1 MNNLNHFQVGGTLG
15 SDNNSYVVRQADREL
30 LNYLL
35 KGNFCFVLNCRQMGK
50 SSLMVK
56 TADRLRNE
64 NVSCAFSDLSVL
76 GITDVSSEQWYKSFA
91 YQLLESLDLD
101 EIDLDGWWE
110 KHDSL
115 TAINCLEFFIEKV
128 ILTQLSNNIVIF
140 VDEIDSIIRLPF
152 KDDFFALIRGFYN
165 KRTIKNEYKCL
176 TFCLLGVAT
185 PPDLIEDKVRTPFN
199 IGYPIELSGFTTEE
213 AKDALIPGFPSSIE
227 QPEAILKE
235 VIKWTG
241 GQPFLTQKLC
251 LLVTQY
257 FDNNNCNVENIVRKY
272 TLANWESQDY
282 PQHFKTISDRL
293 LSDSH
298 YTLKL
303 LELYR
308 QILQQEKIIADNSL
322 AQNKLRIS
330 GLVNKENNYLI
341 VYNPIYQQIF
351 SLSWIQ
357 EQLNKIRPYSSQ
369 INKWFTS
376 NFADEYLLNEVSL
389 MEALKWA
396 ENKNIAREDHQYL
409 SASREYRARQ
419 EVLIAKQ
426 EKNRI
431 VTQSKIFL
439 STTIVVAGAIITS
452 AILFANYK
460 RQQAEI
466 SILDRD
472 STIALQEFD
481 RGEQIK
487 GLSKALVINSQLKS
501 KINQGEN
508 ITNYSTVQ
516 PIEAINNIINQ
527 IQEKNAIEL
536 FDSTISLIAYSTDG
550 QLIGGDREG
559 IVRVWNTNNER
570 VTDWNTLPN
579 GERITGIAVSLDGKE
594 IYVSDWQKGSA
605 ITVYDSNG
613 EIKSF
618 FKNNDEIYSLAISP
632 NNQFIVSGNNLGEL
646 TLWTKNGQKI
656 TNWLAHE
663 GTINSIAISPDS
675 NLIATASNDTTA
687 KLWTK
692 EGKLITT
699 LSGKN
704 IGHSDSVNSIAFSP
718 DGKTIATASS
728 DTTIKL
734 WNLKGSLINTL
745 SEHSDSVNS
754 VAFSPDGNI
763 IVSASS
769 DNTIR
774 LWNKK
779 GIQQTI
785 RGHDSA
791 VNSIV
796 FNPDNNTF
804 ASADDKGTIKI
815 WQIDSFQS
823 RINTGTF
830 LSNRQQILLNS
841 PQGNKIQSIEGEIVK
856 QFPNPKNKFINSIA
870 ISPDNNNVIVG
881 TEDGI
886 IAKLNLQN
894 SDTWQ
899 LFEKERY
906 LGKIIAVDIHSSG
919 KKLITLGTDE
929 SQKDTQYIIKQWNI
943 DGNLINTFN
952 NYQRQEITAIKYSP
966 QGNNIAIAN
975 RQGNIELWDNEG
987 NYIKRIVEGEKT
999 NNTSENITT
1008 IAFSSDNRL
1017 IATANK
1023 DGIIQLRKIDG
1034 TLLAIFT
1041 KNNDRPIVHLNFTA
1055 DNKTIEA
1062 IDQYGMVSNWHLDV
1076 DTLIQE
1082 GCNWLQDYLSTQNDN
1097 PEITQTC
1104 TF

>member
-30 LNYLL
+30 LNCLL

-56 TADRLRNE
+56 TADKLRGK

-76 GITDVSSEQWYKSFA
+76 GVADVSSEQWYKSFA

-110 KHDSL
+110 KHNSL
-115 TAINCLEFFIEKV
+115 TAINCLEFFLEKV

-165 KRTIKNEYKCL
+165 QRTIKKEYKRL

-185 PPDLIEDKVRTPFN
+185 PPDLIKDKVRTPFN
-199 IGYPIELSGFTTEE
+199 IGYPIELSGFTIEE
-213 AKDALIPGFPSSIE
+213 AKDALIPGFPSSIA

-235 VIKWTG
+235 VIEWTG

-251 LLVTQY
+251 LLVARHSNSTTP
-257 FDNNNCNVENIVRKY
+257 NIKEIVRQY
-272 TLANWESQDY
+272 IVINWESQDY
-282 PQHFKTISDRL
+282 PQHFKTISDRIL
-293 LSDSH
+293 DNSH

-308 QILQQEKIIADNSL
+308 QILQQKKIIADDSL

-330 GLVNKENNYLI
+330 GLVNKENNYLT
-341 VYNPIYQQIF
+341 VYNPIYKQIF
-351 SLSWIQ
+351 SLSWIR
-357 EQLNKIRPYSSQ
+357 EQLDIIRPYSSQ
-369 INKWFTS
+369 INRWLAS
-376 NFADEYLLNEVSL
+376 NFSDEELLNEKSL
-389 MEALKWA
+389 IEALKWA
-396 ENKNIAREDHQYL
+396 ENRNITREEHQYL
-409 SASREYRARQ
+409 SASREYRSRQ

-426 EKNRI
+426 EKNKI
-431 VTQSKIFL
+431 ITQSKIFL
-439 STTIVVAGAIITS
+439 SATIVIAGAIITS
-452 AILFANYK
+452 AILFANDK
-460 RQQAEI
+460 RNRAEI

-487 GLSKALVINSQLKS
+487 SLSRAIAINSQLTN
-501 KINQGEN
+501 KINPRQN
-508 ITNYSTVQ
+508 ITNYSTVK

-536 FDSTISLIAYSTDG
+536 FDRAITSIVYSADG
-550 QLIGGDREG
+550 QLISGDREG
-559 IVRVWNTNNER
+559 IIKVWNTNNNR
-570 VTDWNTLPN
+570 VTDWNYSQN
-579 GERITGIAVSLDGKE
+579 KGKITSIAVNSDGE
-594 IYVSDWQKGSA
+594 VYVTNGQKGVG
-605 ITVYDSNG
+605 ITVYDSHG
-613 EIKSF
+613 KIKTF
-618 FKNNDEIYSLAISP
+618 LKNNDEIYGLALSP
-632 NNQFIVSGNNLGEL
+632 NDNFLVSGNNLGEL
-646 TLWTKNGQKI
+646 TLWSKDGQKI

-663 GTINSIAISPDS
+663 GTINSIAISPDGQT
-675 NLIATASNDTTA
+675 IATASNDTTA

-704 IGHSDSVNSIAFSP
+704 IGHSDSVNSVAFSP
-718 DGKTIATASS
+718 DGKTIATVSN

-754 VAFSPDGNI
+754 VAFSPNGNI

-769 DNTIR
+769 DTTIR
-774 LWNKK
+774 LWNKR

-785 RGHDSA
+785 RGHQEG

-804 ASADDKGTIKI
+804 ASADDKGIIKV
-815 WQIDSFQS
+815 WEIDSFQS

-830 LSNRQQILLNS
+830 LRDRQQVLLNS
-841 PQGNKIQSIEGEIVK
+841 PQGNTIQSIEGKIIK
-856 QFPNPKNKFINSIA
+856 QFPNPQNKFINSIA
-870 ISPDNNNVIVG
+870 ISPDNKNVIVG

-886 IAKLNLQN
+886 IAKLNLH

-899 LFEKERY
+899 LFDKERY
-906 LGKIIAVDIHSSG
+906 PGKIITVDIHPSG
-919 KKLITLGTDE
+919 EKLITLGIDE
-929 SQKDTQYIIKQWNI
+929 SQKVPQYIIKQWSI
-943 DGNLINTFN
+943 EGNLINTFN
-952 NYQRQEITAIKYSP
+952 NHEQQEMTAIEYSP
-966 QGNNIAIAN
+966 QGDKIAIATTK
-975 RQGNIELWDNEG
+975 GIELWDNEG
-987 NYIKRIVEGEKT
+987 NYIDRIVEREAT
-999 NNTSENITT
+999 NNTSENITS
-1008 IAFSSDNRL
+1008 ISFSPDNQL
-1017 IATANK
+1017 IATASKN
-1023 DGIIQLRKIDG
+1023 GIIQLRKIGG
-1034 TLLAIFT
+1034 TLLATFT
-1041 KNNDRPIVHLNFTA
+1041 KNNNRPIVHLDFTA

-1062 IDQYGMVSNWHLDV
+1062 IDQYGMVSSWHLDV

-1082 GCNWLQDYLSTQNDN
+1082 GCNWLQDYLATQNDN
-1097 PEITQTC
+1097 SEITQTC
-1104 TF
+1104 TL

>member
-30 LNYLL
+30 LNCLL
-35 KGNFCFVLNCRQMGK
+35 EGNFCFVLNCRQMGK

-56 TADRLRNE
+56 TADKLRGK
-64 NVSCAFSDLSVL
+64 NVNCAFSDLSVL
-76 GITDVSSEQWYKSFA
+76 GVADVSSEQWYKSFA

-101 EIDLDGWWE
+101 EIDLDTWWE
-110 KHDSL
+110 KHNSL
-115 TAINCLEFFIEKV
+115 TAINCLELVLEKI

-165 KRTIKNEYKCL
+165 QRTIKNEYKRL

-199 IGYPIELSGFTTEE
+199 IGYPIELSGFTVKE
-213 AKDALIPGFPSSIE
+213 AKNALIPGFPKSIA

-251 LLVTQY
+251 LLVARHSNSTTP
-257 FDNNNCNVENIVRKY
+257 NVGEIVRRY
-272 TLANWESQDY
+272 IVINWESQDY

-293 LSDSH
+293 LDKSH

-308 QILQQEKIIADNSL
+308 QILQQEKIIADDSL

-330 GLVNKENNYLI
+330 GLVNKENNYLT
-341 VYNPIYQQIF
+341 VYNPIYKKIF
-351 SLSWIQ
+351 NLGWVQ
-357 EQLNKIRPYSSQ
+357 EQLDNIRPYSLQ
-369 INKWFTS
+369 INRWLVS
-376 NFADEYLLNEVSL
+376 NFSDESLLNEKSL
-389 MEALKWA
+389 MEALEWA
-396 ENKNIAREDHQYL
+396 EDKNITREDHQYL
-409 SASREYRARQ
+409 SASREYRSQQ

-426 EKNRI
+426 EKNKI
-431 VTQSKIFL
+431 ITQSKIFL
-439 STTIVVAGAIITS
+439 SATIVIAGAIITG
-452 AILFANYK
+452 AILFANDK
-460 RQQAEI
+460 RDRAEI

-487 GLSKALVINSQLKS
+487 GLSRAITINSQLKN
-501 KINQGEN
+501 KINPRQT
-508 ITNYSTVQ
+508 ITNYSTVK

-536 FDSTISLIAYSTDG
+536 FDSEITRIAYSADG

-559 IVRVWNTNNER
+559 IVRVWNPNNEG
-570 VTDWNTLPN
+570 VTDWDTLPN
-579 GERITGIAVSLDGKE
+579 RQEITGIAVSLDGKE
-594 IYVSDWQKGSA
+594 IYVTDWQKESA
-605 ITVYDSNG
+605 ITVYNSNG
-613 EIKSF
+613 EIKTLL
-618 FKNNDEIYSLAISP
+618 KNNEEIYSLAISP
-632 NNQFIVSGNNLGEL
+632 NNQFLVSGNNLGEL
-646 TLWTKNGQKI
+646 TLWSKDGQKI
-656 TNWLAHE
+656 ANWLAHE

-718 DGKTIATASS
+718 DGKTIATASN

-745 SEHSDSVNS
+745 SEHSEPVNS
-754 VAFSPDGNI
+754 VTFSPDGNI

-769 DNTIR
+769 DTTIR
-774 LWNKK
+774 LWNKR

-804 ASADDKGTIKI
+804 ASTDDKGIIKI

-830 LSNRQQILLNS
+830 LRDRQQVLLNS
-841 PQGNKIQSIEGEIVK
+841 PQVNTIQSIEGKVVK

-870 ISPDNNNVIVG
+870 ISPDRKNVIVG

-886 IAKLNLQN
+886 IAKLNLH

-899 LFEKERY
+899 LFDKERY
-906 LGKIIAVDIHSSG
+906 PGKIIAVDIHPSG
-919 KKLITLGTDE
+919 EKLITLGTDE
-929 SQKDTQYIIKQWNI
+929 SQKDPQYIIKQWSI
-943 DGNLINTFN
+943 KGNLINTFN
-952 NYQRQEITAIKYSP
+952 NYEGQEITAIKYSP
-966 QGNNIAIAN
+966 QGDIAIATIK
-975 RQGNIELWDNEG
+975 GIELWDNKG
-987 NYIKRIVEGEKT
+987 NYIDRIVEREQTK
-999 NNTSENITT
+999 NTLENITS
-1008 IAFSSDNRL
+1008 IAFSSDNKL
-1017 IATANK
+1017 IATASKN
-1023 DGIIQLRKIDG
+1023 GIIQMRKIDG
-1034 TLLAIFT
+1034 TLLATFT
-1041 KNNDRPIVHLNFTA
+1041 KNDNRPIVHLDFTD
-1055 DNKTIEA
+1055 DNKTIKA
-1062 IDQYGMVSNWHLDV
+1062 IDQYGMVSDWHLDV
-1076 DTLIQE
+1076 DTSIQK
-1082 GCNWLQDYLSTQNDN
+1082 GCNWLKDYLAKADN
-1097 PEITQTC
+1097 SEITRIC
-1104 TF
+1104 NR

>member
-30 LNYLL
+30 LNCLL

-76 GITDVSSEQWYKSFA
+76 GIADVSSEQWYKSFT

-101 EIDLDGWWE
+101 EIDLDRWWE
-110 KHDSL
+110 KHNSL
-115 TAINCLEFFIEKV
+115 TAINCLEFLIEKV

-165 KRTIKNEYKCL
+165 KRTIKNEYKRL

-199 IGYPIELSGFTTEE
+199 IGYPIELSGFTLEE
-213 AKDALIPGFPSSIE
+213 AKDALIPGFPSSIDR
-227 QPEAILKE
+227 PEAILKE

-251 LLVTQY
+251 LLVAQY
-257 FDNNNCNVENIVRKY
+257 FDNNNCDVGEIVRRY
-272 TLANWESQDY
+272 TIDNWESQDY

-308 QILQQEKIIADNSL
+308 QILQQEKIVADDSL

-330 GLVNKENNYLI
+330 GLVNKKNNYLI
-341 VYNPIYQQIF
+341 VYNPIYKRIF

-357 EQLNKIRPYSSQ
+357 KQLNEIRPYSSQ
-369 INKWFTS
+369 INKWLTS

-396 ENKNIAREDHQYL
+396 ENKNIAGEDHQYL
-409 SASREYRARQ
+409 SASREYRSRQ

-426 EKNRI
+426 EKNKI

-439 STTIVVAGAIITS
+439 STTIVIAGAIITS
-452 AILFANYK
+452 AILFANDK
-460 RQQAEI
+460 RHQAEI
-466 SILDRD
+466 SILDQD

-487 GLSKALVINSQLKS
+487 GLSKAISINAQLKS
-501 KINQGEN
+501 KINQRQN
-508 ITNYSTVQ
+508 ITNYATVK

-536 FDSTISLIAYSTDG
+536 FDSEITSIVYSADG
-550 QLIGGDREG
+550 QLISGDREG
-559 IVRVWNTNNER
+559 IVRVWNPNNER
-570 VTDWNTLPN
+570 VSDWDTLPN
-579 GERITGIAVSLDGKE
+579 RQKITGIAVSSDGKE
-594 IYVSDWQKGSA
+594 IYLTDWQKESA
-605 ITVYDSNG
+605 ITVYNSNG

-618 FKNNDEIYSLAISP
+618 LKNNDEIYSLAISP
-632 NNQFIVSGNNLGEL
+632 NNKFLVSGNNSGEL
-646 TLWTKNGQKI
+646 TLWTKDGQKI
-656 TNWLAHE
+656 VNWLAHE
-663 GTINSIAISPDS
+663 GTINSITISSDS
-675 NLIATASNDTTA
+675 KLIATASNDTTA

-704 IGHSDSVNSIAFSP
+704 IGHSDSVNSIAISP
-718 DGKTIATASS
+718 DSKTIATGSN

-734 WNLKGSLINTL
+734 WNIKGSLINTL

-754 VAFSPDGNI
+754 VAFSPDSKI

-769 DNTIR
+769 DTTIR
-774 LWNKK
+774 LWDKK
-779 GIQQTI
+779 GRQQTI
-785 RGHDSA
+785 RGHDSV

-804 ASADDKGTIKI
+804 ASADDKGIIKT

-823 RINTGTF
+823 RINTGIF
-830 LSNRQQILLNS
+830 LRDRQQLLLNS

-856 QFPNPKNKFINSIA
+856 QFPNPENKFVNSIA
-870 ISPDNNNVIVG
+870 VSSDNKYVIVG

-894 SDTWQ
+894 LDTWQ

-906 LGKIIAVDIHSSG
+906 QGKIIAVDIHPSG
-919 KKLITLGTDE
+919 KNFITLGTNE
-929 SQKDTQYIIKQWNI
+929 SQKDTQYILKQWSI

-952 NYQRQEITAIKYSP
+952 NYDRQEITAIKYSP
-966 QGNNIAIAN
+966 QGNIVAVATS
-975 RQGNIELWDNEG
+975 QGIGLWDNEG
-987 NYIKRIVEGEKT
+987 NYIERIVKKEKT
-999 NNTSENITT
+999 NNTQDDITS
-1008 IAFSSDNRL
+1008 IAFSSDDRL

-1023 DGIIQLRKIDG
+1023 NGIIQLRKIDG
-1034 TLLAIFT
+1034 TLLATFT
-1041 KNNDRPIVHLNFTA
+1041 KNNNRPIVHLDFTA

-1082 GCNWLQDYLSTQNDN
+1082 GCNWLQDYLATQNDN
-1097 PEITQTC
+1097 PELARIC
-1104 TF
+1104 NS